1 MTGHD
6 GSIYRICRDEAGLTQ
21 EEAAEKLNCS
31 VRQLARY
38 EAGEQRT
45 PDDIANRM
53 AVIYDSQLL
62 KVQHLR
68 LVSPMAADLLPPV
81 IERGLGEVAMR
92 ITNRM
97 RRFYQGEQGYRL
109 LEIAE
114 DNVVSPEEE
123 PLYREIFGELLDIE
137 QAIMELRISQEVDSC
152 GTGERGVQGQSGAD
166 SGGVSRPGDPVPER
180 DRPVATYGQS
190 DGEGHLPDE
199 GRRDPGRQ
207 LLDQRGQSG
216 PGHVVGIKKERPED
230 GASGHS
236 VQGLAS
242 ENNRKIMIAHLSR
255 KCKPRT
261 VREEVNL
268 R

>member
-1 MTGHD
+1 MPETD
-6 GSIYRICRDEAGLTQ
+6 KTIYKTCREAAGYTQ
-21 EEAAEKLNCS
+21 ERAAELLNLS
-31 VRQLARY
+31 VRQLARF
-38 EAGEQRT
+38 EAGELI
-45 PDDIANRM
+45 PGNDIANRM
-53 AVIYDSQLL
+53 VIIYDSPLL
-62 KVQHLR
+62 KIQHLR

-166 SGGVSRPGDPVPER
+166 SGGISRPGDPVPEG
-180 DRPVATYGQS
+180 DRPVVTYGQP
-190 DGEGHLPDE
+190 DREGHLSNE
-199 GRRDPGRQ
+199 GRRRQGSQ
-207 LLDQRGQSG
+207 LLDQCGQSG
-216 PGHVVGIKKERPED
+216 AGHVVGIKKERPEG
-230 GASGHS
+230 GASRRS
-236 VQGLAS
+236 VQGLAP
-242 ENNRKIMIAHLSR
+242 ENDCKDIIAQFSGNAS
-255 KCKPRT
+255 P
-261 VREEVNL
+261 VRGEVSL
-268 R
+268 L